1 MMILEIIIIL
11 LLVFIIILLL
21 QNKKENI
28 SFVTAPNDFSDSTY
42 VDTGLGTLFE

>member
-1 MMILEIIIIL
+1 MMILEIIII
-11 LLVFIIILLL
+11 ILLL
-21 QNKKENI
+21 FIIYLLLGKNKEKM